1 MEGKHYLELGK
12 NPVRFD
18 PVGVVTNVFFDESNK
33 MVFVVRSGGETGVIV
48 KGPTDKKSFTFRL
61 KDKGALIAI
70 KFSLEQKVLSMQRSE
85 KCVEFANF
93 KNGEP
98 DRIEYSQTC
107 KGKNNK
113 ILTFHWLS
121 PNEVVFVTIMGVE
134 FYQVNMEKRLL
145 KLIKGHYLTIL
156 WATYSPETSVLLV
169 SSTSNLLVPFYF
181 NNGQV
186 TRLQKFQ
193 VELSRSGQP
202 KLELMERDVTL
213 LNLYNTLYVGV
224 LKRPTSPTTPNMNCT
239 LDLFQLSRDSHVRK
253 PYILQLGLSGRFAF
267 NVVDNLI
274 VAHHQVSKTSVVF
287 DIKLPG
293 LSKSNVLY
301 LEPLIA
307 PLPIKSFKIEKE
319 EFDPQMRRLSFT
331 EVECQMYPP
340 TWIVFQPNIIIDA
353 CLGCMWY
360 LKINLSTIVDMFP
373 DRCLLLDFLILRKQ
387 SKPTILH
394 VCKQALTPLHQ
405 LPLQQISSLLSKLNQ
420 VARDYI
426 DMELSYLQKLEA
438 QPDNP
443 VLPSHRDCVV
453 IDQNDMLTHVLTP
466 FVGDCDVIH
475 TFKIAI
481 MMEYLK
487 SLELFRIKT
496 KPLVHELLI
505 DTLVQGGE
513 FLQLQQLIRHRV
525 LEDSKRAAC
534 KLLSLESAHA
544 PCSQLAL
551 DMLKRLAT
559 SDDEV
564 IEVLLSKQQ
573 VLPALRFIR
582 SVGMHDLVPARKFL
596 EASMHDDMTFY
607 SVYKF
612 FEARNIRIN
621 KRPGFT
627 DVEKCQPFMLHYQSK
642 FTKREKRTRV

>member
-1 MEGKHYLELGK
+1 RNNMEGKHYLELGK

-213 LNLYNTLYVGV
+213 LNLYVLLSVYKLPQSLLLGV
-224 LKRPTSPTTPNMNCT
+224 YKLPQSLLLGVYKLPE
-239 LDLFQLSRDSHVRK
+239 K

-319 EFDPQMRRLSFT
+319 GVYTDKQSQK
-331 EVECQMYPP
+331 VECQMYPP

-627 DVEKCQPFMLHYQSK
+627 DGLLKFRIKLHS
-642 FTKREKRTRV
+642 FIHL